1 LTRTC
6 NGRANGGADCDGSAT
21 SSQNYNTH
29 ACPVNGGWSGYSYAA
44 CSKSCGTG
52 TQTLTRS
59 CNSPSVAN
67 GGANCAGSATSS
79 QNCNTHACP
88 VNGGWSGYS
97 YAACSKSCGTTRMT
111 KGQLKD
117 QTMLFLV

>member
-1 LTRTC
+1 M
-6 NGRANGGADCDGSAT
+6 
-21 SSQNYNTH
+21 
-29 ACPVNGGWSGYSYAA
+29 
-44 CSKSCGTG
+44 
-52 TQTLTRS
+52 

-117 QTMLFLV
+117 QNMLFLV